1 MNEDMI
7 EYKILYNIFEEID
20 IINNTKNK
28 LVKKYKYKKVV
39 KRITYL
45 VNSTFS
51 SKIIKIILSFNNI
64 IKSKGIVGYMPNKYG
79 LHPRMNEVVF
89 SIYDND
95 EIQSVEYYLNSNEFN
110 IELSRFSF
118 RVNDTN
124 IKNSTLEMRWNKVNE
139 FIKNILINT
148 ILDMGQFA
156 DLIVH

>member
-64 IKSKGIVGYMPNKYG
+64 IKSKGIVGYIPNKYG

-89 SIYDND
+89 IIYDND

-139 FIKNILINT
+139 FIKKILINT

>member
-7 EYKILYNIFEEID
+7 EYKILYSIFEEID

-28 LVKKYKYKKVV
+28 LIKKYKYKKVV

-64 IKSKGIVGYMPNKYG
+64 IKSKGIIGYIPNKYG
-79 LHPRMNEVVF
+79 FHPRMNEVVF
-89 SIYDND
+89 GIYDND
-95 EIQSVEYYLNSNEFN
+95 EMQSVKYYLNTNEFN
-110 IELSRFSF
+110 IELGRFSF

-139 FIKNILINT
+139 FIKKILINT

>member
-7 EYKILYNIFEEID
+7 EYKILYSIFEEID

-28 LVKKYKYKKVV
+28 LIKKYKYKKIV

-64 IKSKGIVGYMPNKYG
+64 IKSKGIVGYIPNKYG
-79 LHPRMNEVVF
+79 FHPRMNKVVF
-89 SIYDND
+89 GIYDND
-95 EIQSVEYYLNSNEFN
+95 EIQSVEYYLNTNEFN
-110 IELSRFSF
+110 IELGRFSF

-139 FIKNILINT
+139 FIKKILINT